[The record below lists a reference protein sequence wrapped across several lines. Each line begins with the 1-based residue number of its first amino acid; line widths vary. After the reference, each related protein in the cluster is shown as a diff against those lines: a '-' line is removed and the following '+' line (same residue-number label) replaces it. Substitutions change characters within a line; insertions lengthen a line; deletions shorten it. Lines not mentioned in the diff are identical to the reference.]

1 MQIRNVMTRNPQLIN
16 PDDTIQHAA
25 RLMAECD
32 CGILPVSEGDHLV
45 GMISD
50 RDIAIRGIG
59 NGKGPH
65 SKVRDAM
72 TREVKYCFE
81 DEDAAHVAKNMADL
95 QVRRLPVMN
104 REAFRLGLKTAIIRN
119 GQSVSEQ
126 YVCHPRHPVA
136 VHRSRFAE
144 SGPIWKPWKRPCA
157 GPP

>member
-32 CGILPVSEGDHLV
+32 CGILPVSEGDHLI
-45 GMISD
+45 GMIGD

-104 REAFRLGLKTAIIRN
+104 RDKRLVGIVSLSDLARKEPDMGKALAEIAQPGDQHNQAVTA
-119 GQSVSEQ
+119 
-126 YVCHPRHPVA
+126 
-136 VHRSRFAE
+136 
-144 SGPIWKPWKRPCA
+144 
-157 GPP
+157 

>member
-32 CGILPVSEGDHLV
+32 CGIMPVSEGDHLV

-81 DEDAAHVAKNMADL
+81 DEDAGHVAENMADL

-104 REAFRLGLKTAIIRN
+104 RDKRLVGIISLSDLARKEPDIGKALAGIAQPGDQHNQAVTA
-119 GQSVSEQ
+119 
-126 YVCHPRHPVA
+126 
-136 VHRSRFAE
+136 
-144 SGPIWKPWKRPCA
+144 
-157 GPP
+157 

>member
-104 REAFRLGLKTAIIRN
+104 RDKRLVGIVSLSDLARKEPEMGKALAEIAQPGDQHNQAVTA
-119 GQSVSEQ
+119 
-126 YVCHPRHPVA
+126 
-136 VHRSRFAE
+136 
-144 SGPIWKPWKRPCA
+144 
-157 GPP
+157 

>member
-32 CGILPVSEGDHLV
+32 CGILPVSEGDHLI

-104 REAFRLGLKTAIIRN
+104 RDKRLVGI
-119 GQSVSEQ
+119 VSLSDLARKEPDMGKALAEIAQ
-126 YVCHPRHPVA
+126 PGDQHNQA
-136 VHRSRFAE
+136 VMA
-144 SGPIWKPWKRPCA
+144 
-157 GPP
+157 

>member
-1 MQIRNVMTRNPQLIN
+1 MTRNPQLIN

-81 DEDAAHVAKNMADL
+81 DEDAGHVAENMADL

-104 REAFRLGLKTAIIRN
+104 RDKRLVGIISLSDLARKEPDIGKALAGIAEPGDQHNQAVTA
-119 GQSVSEQ
+119 
-126 YVCHPRHPVA
+126 
-136 VHRSRFAE
+136 
-144 SGPIWKPWKRPCA
+144 
-157 GPP
+157 

>member
-81 DEDAAHVAKNMADL
+81 DEDAGHLAENMADL

-104 REAFRLGLKTAIIRN
+104 RDKRLVGIISLSDLARKEPDMGKALAEIAQPGDQHNQAVTA
-119 GQSVSEQ
+119 
-126 YVCHPRHPVA
+126 
-136 VHRSRFAE
+136 
-144 SGPIWKPWKRPCA
+144 
-157 GPP
+157 

>member
-81 DEDAAHVAKNMADL
+81 DEDAAHVAENMADL

-104 REAFRLGLKTAIIRN
+104 RDKRLVGIISLSDLARKEPDIGKALAGIAQPGDQHN
-119 GQSVSEQ
+119 Q
-126 YVCHPRHPVA
+126 A
-136 VHRSRFAE
+136 VTV
-144 SGPIWKPWKRPCA
+144 
-157 GPP
+157 

>member
-81 DEDAAHVAKNMADL
+81 DEDAGHLAENMADL

-104 REAFRLGLKTAIIRN
+104 RDKRLVGI
-119 GQSVSEQ
+119 VSLGDLA
-126 YVCHPRHPVA
+126 VA
-136 VHRSRFAE
+136 SKAKSQAAQALHGISQP
-144 SGPIWKPWKRPCA
+144 GD
-157 GPP
+157 

>member
-16 PDDTIQHAA
+16 PDDTIQHAARLMAA

-81 DEDAAHVAKNMADL
+81 DEDAGHVAENMADL
-95 QVRRLPVMN
+95 QVRRLPVLN
-104 REAFRLGLKTAIIRN
+104 RDKRLVGIISLSDLARKEPDMGKALAGIAQPGDQHNQAVTA
-119 GQSVSEQ
+119 
-126 YVCHPRHPVA
+126 
-136 VHRSRFAE
+136 
-144 SGPIWKPWKRPCA
+144 
-157 GPP
+157 

>member
-1 MQIRNVMTRNPQLIN
+1 MQIRDVMTRNPQLIN
-16 PDDTIQHAA
+16 LDDTIQYAA
-25 RLMAECD
+25 KLMAECD

-72 TREVKYCFE
+72 TRDVKYCFE
-81 DEDAAHVAKNMADL
+81 DEDSGHVAENMADL

-104 REAFRLGLKTAIIRN
+104 RDKRLVGIISLSDLARKEPDMGKALAGIAQPGDQHNQAVTA
-119 GQSVSEQ
+119 
-126 YVCHPRHPVA
+126 
-136 VHRSRFAE
+136 
-144 SGPIWKPWKRPCA
+144 
-157 GPP
+157 

>member
-1 MQIRNVMTRNPQLIN
+1 MTRNPQLIN

-72 TREVKYCFE
+72 TPEVKYCFE
-81 DEDAAHVAKNMADL
+81 DEDAAHVAENMADL

-104 REAFRLGLKTAIIRN
+104 RDKRLVGIISLSDLARKEPDI
-119 GQSVSEQ
+119 GK
-126 YVCHPRHPVA
+126 A
-136 VHRSRFAE
+136 L
-144 SGPIWKPWKRPCA
+144 A
-157 GPP
+157 GIAQPGDQHNQAGTV

>member
-81 DEDAAHVAKNMADL
+81 DEDAGHVAENMADL

-104 REAFRLGLKTAIIRN
+104 RDKRLVGIISPSDLARKEPDIGKALAGIAQPGDQHNQAVTA
-119 GQSVSEQ
+119 
-126 YVCHPRHPVA
+126 
-136 VHRSRFAE
+136 
-144 SGPIWKPWKRPCA
+144 
-157 GPP
+157 

>member
-104 REAFRLGLKTAIIRN
+104 RDKRLVGIVSLSDLARKEPDMGKALAEIAQPGDQHNQAVTA
-119 GQSVSEQ
+119 
-126 YVCHPRHPVA
+126 
-136 VHRSRFAE
+136 
-144 SGPIWKPWKRPCA
+144 
-157 GPP
+157 

>member
-32 CGILPVSEGDHLV
+32 CGILPVSEGDHLI

-104 REAFRLGLKTAIIRN
+104 RDKRLVGIVSLSDLARKEPDMGKALAEIAQPGDQHNQAVTA
-119 GQSVSEQ
+119 
-126 YVCHPRHPVA
+126 
-136 VHRSRFAE
+136 
-144 SGPIWKPWKRPCA
+144 
-157 GPP
+157 